1 MKPHK
6 RRAIDAYKTS
16 LNSKS
21 GRASNSPKKAILIG
35 VQPSN
40 INDEEMTRSISE
52 LKMLVSDLGH
62 FVEAVFIQ
70 KQNQRIVANYLGTG
84 KINEIALLTGGPGC
98 IAKEANKPISRQTE
112 IYKNDEYIVI
122 ANDELTSGQLRNLEL
137 MLAVDVIDRTGVIL
151 KIFEHRAHT
160 RESKLEVEAARL
172 EYEIA
177 RFRDNHSLGDK
188 EGGGGR
194 ASRGDS
200 NVELAKQRAR
210 ERISVIR
217 KKLLEINSE
226 AEQIRQSDEIFRVAL
241 IGYTNVGKSTLM
253 QLLTGSDVFIKDK
266 LFATLET
273 KIRRL
278 SPPVNPP
285 ILVIDTVGFID
296 RLPHTLISSFK
307 STLAEARHS
316 NLVLHVVDTA
326 DSLWHKQFELT
337 ENILCELGFKGAPK
351 LLVFNKIDKVD
362 ELTRQNLAQQFP
374 EAVQMNATDP
384 SYGKLLRD
392 KIIKFRETDLI
403 EEELTI
409 PYHKQHVISY
419 FKDRIQIM
427 DKRYGKYLVLVVRGS
442 DIVLAQLKSRL
453 LGK

>member
-1 MKPHK
+1 MKSFK
-6 RRAIDAYKTS
+6 KRAIDAYKTS
-16 LNSKS
+16 HNSKS
-21 GRASNSPKKAILIG
+21 ESSSNSPKKAILIA
-35 VQPSN
+35 VQLSSV
-40 INDEEMTRSISE
+40 NDDEMIRSISE
-52 LKMLVSDLGH
+52 LKMLVSDLGY

-70 KQNQRIVANYLGTG
+70 KQNQRIVSNYLGTG
-84 KINEIALLTGGPGC
+84 KINEIAMLTGGPGC
-98 IAKEANKPISRQTE
+98 IVKGANKPISRQTE
-112 IYKNDEYIVI
+112 IYKNDEYTVI
-122 ANDELTSGQLRNLEL
+122 ANDELTSGQIRNLEM
-137 MLAVDVIDRTGVIL
+137 MLAVDVIDRVSVIL

-177 RFRDNHSLGDK
+177 RFRDDHSLGDK

-210 ERISVIR
+210 ERISAIR
-217 KKLLEINSE
+217 KKLADINSD
-226 AEQIRQSDEIFRVAL
+226 AEQRKQNDEIFRVAL

-266 LFATLET
+266 LFATLGT

-278 SPPVNPP
+278 SPPVYPP

-316 NLVLHVVDTA
+316 NLVLHVVDAA
-326 DSLWHKQFELT
+326 DSLWRKQFELT
-337 ENILCELGFKGAPK
+337 EKILCELEFNDASKF
-351 LLVFNKIDKVD
+351 LVFNKIDKVD

-392 KIIKFRETDLI
+392 KIIKFRQIDLI

-409 PYHKQHVISY
+409 PYHKQHIIDY
-419 FKDRIQIM
+419 FKNRIQIM
-427 DKRYGKYLVLVVRGS
+427 DKSYGKYLVLVVRGS
-442 DIVLAQLKSRL
+442 EIVLAQLKSRL
-453 LGK
+453 LEK